1 MVKTYPSL
9 YFGYTGCV
17 KHISLMRQAKIP
29 EGYHIRLGIFGNLHR
44 FILHSSEMIWHTRQ
58 EEGYN
63 GKEDQH
69 TPES

>member
-58 EEGYN
+58 
-63 GKEDQH
+63 
-69 TPES
+69 